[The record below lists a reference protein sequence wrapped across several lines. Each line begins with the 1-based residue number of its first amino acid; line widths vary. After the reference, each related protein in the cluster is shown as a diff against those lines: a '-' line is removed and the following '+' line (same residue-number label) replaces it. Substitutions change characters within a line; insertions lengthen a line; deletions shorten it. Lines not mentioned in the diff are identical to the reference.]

1 MDVQVRPDVATAESS
16 AESGRRRYRAF
27 ISYGHHDKAI
37 ATRLHRQ
44 LESYRVPSRLRG
56 TQGTFGPLPTR
67 AAPIFL
73 DREDLASADELGAS
87 IRAALVDSDALIV
100 VCSRAAARSHWVN
113 NEVLEF
119 KRLGRTHRIYC
130 LIVDGEPGD
139 PTHECFPPALRFE
152 LDADGQIGTRPAE
165 PLAADLRPG
174 GDGWP
179 LARLKL
185 LSGLLGVEL
194 DVLRRREVHRR
205 NRRMLAITA
214 ASVLAMLVTSFL
226 AVQAVIARN
235 DAQRRQKQAEA
246 LVGFM
251 LGDLN
256 DKLREVSR
264 QDILEA
270 VDDHAMAYFQ
280 SLPVAD
286 VTDQTLEQRAKA
298 YVLIGDVRQNQG
310 HLPQALESYQ
320 AAVALTQ
327 RLAAAQP
334 RNLARQLAYASDL
347 MFVGMMRWYQG
358 DLAGAQHGFED
369 VQAILDR
376 ARPLA
381 PRDPTL
387 LYQLAGVVNNT
398 AHILEAR
405 GRTNA
410 ARAQYRHLLD
420 LSTALV
426 AIDAT
431 NEQWNSLLG
440 LAHNNLAK
448 MAVLDGELPTAVAEY
463 RADLAIQT
471 AIAHRA
477 SRNVAEMEAPLLSQA
492 ALGRALALAGDLD
505 GGIAHLRIAQA
516 GAERLHA
523 LDKTHMGFAEDAAL
537 YAAQL
542 AGLLR
547 QRGQTAEA
555 GKLVARS
562 LAVFDDLVHQ
572 DPARADWQLERAEAL
587 VEKSV
592 QDHAAGDNAA
602 ARAGAHAALAVLDP
616 MLAAKSQDRAI
627 VLAALAA
634 RLALAASSDDE
645 AESMH
650 LRQQVLTTVQAQ
662 TSGQRDPRLLA
673 LRDEALQ
680 GLRKAPQ
687 ATDKTTLAAP
697 SDAIHRP

>member
-1 MDVQVRPDVATAESS
+1 
-16 AESGRRRYRAF
+16 
-27 ISYGHHDKAI
+27 
-37 ATRLHRQ
+37 
-44 LESYRVPSRLRG
+44 
-56 TQGTFGPLPTR
+56 
-67 AAPIFL
+67 
-73 DREDLASADELGAS
+73 
-87 IRAALVDSDALIV
+87 
-100 VCSRAAARSHWVN
+100 ARSHWVN

-185 LSGLLGVEL
+185 MSGLLGVEL

-256 DKLREVSR
+256 DKLGEVSR
-264 QDILEA
+264 LDILEA
-270 VDDHAMAYFQ
+270 VNDHAMAYFQ
-280 SLPVAD
+280 SLPDAD
-286 VTDQTLEQRAKA
+286 ITDQSLAGRAIA
-298 YVLIGDVRQNQG
+298 YESIGQVRQSQG

-320 AAVALTQ
+320 AALAINA
-327 RLAAAQP
+327 RLAKAQP
-334 RNLARQLAYASDL
+334 HDLTRQLAYANSL
-347 MFVGMMRWYQG
+347 SYIGFVRWYQG
-358 DLAGAQHGFED
+358 DLAAAQQGFED
-369 VQAILDR
+369 AQAVLDR
-376 ARPLA
+376 IRPTA
-381 PRDPTL
+381 SRDPVL
-387 LYQLAGVVNNT
+387 LFQLATVVNNT
-398 AHILEAR
+398 AHVLEAR
-405 GRTNA
+405 GRLDEATVE
-410 ARAQYRHLLD
+410 YRRLLE
-420 LSTALV
+420 LSLTLV
-426 AIDAT
+426 TIDA
-431 NEQWNSLLG
+431 NKQSWNSMLG

-448 MAVLDGELPTAVAEY
+448 MALLAGDLPTAIAQY
-463 RADLAIQT
+463 RADVAIQS
-471 AIAHRA
+471 AITRHAPRDL
-477 SRNVAEMEAPLLSQA
+477 SLSEATLLAQA
-492 ALGRALALAGDLD
+492 ALGRTLALAGELD
-505 GGIAHLRIAQA
+505 GGIEQLRAAQT
-516 GAERLHA
+516 GAERLHIV
-523 LDKTHMGFAEDAAL
+523 DKTNTSYSEDVAL
-537 YAAQL
+537 YAGQL

-562 LAVFDDLVHQ
+562 LAVFDDLVQQ
-572 DPARADWQLERAEAL
+572 DPARADWQRERAEAL
-587 VEKSV
+587 VEKSI
-592 QDHAAGDNAA
+592 QDRAAGDDVA

-616 MLAAKSQDRAI
+616 MLAAKPQDRAI

-634 RLALAASSDDE
+634 RLALAASSDD
-645 AESMH
+645 ATESMH
-650 LRQQVLTTVQAQ
+650 LRQRVLSSVQAQ

-673 LRDEALQ
+673 LRAQALQ
-680 GLRKAPQ
+680 GLRDTPQ
-687 ATDKTTLAAP
+687 PTGNVPQGKT
-697 SDAIHRP
+697 SEISHRP